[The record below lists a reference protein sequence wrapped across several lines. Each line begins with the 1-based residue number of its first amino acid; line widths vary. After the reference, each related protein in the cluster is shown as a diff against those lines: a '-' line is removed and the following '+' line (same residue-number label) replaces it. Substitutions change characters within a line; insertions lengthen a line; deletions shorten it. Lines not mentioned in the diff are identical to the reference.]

1 MAISESIELAADGS
15 AAIEAQTPETPRSLK
30 PLRTLTVSGGRP
42 GTRLRIEGNWLKDA
56 GFEAGMRV
64 NVHVTH
70 GRLVFELIPTDPSLV
85 TEARK
90 PRRSW
95 VHDYPN
101 LKSLDSYSKDS

>member
-30 PLRTLTVSGGRP
+30 PRTLTVSGGRP
-42 GTRLRIEGNWLKDA
+42 GSRLRIEGNWLKDA

-70 GRLVFELIPTDPSLV
+70 GRLVFELFPPTPH
-85 TEARK
+85 
-90 PRRSW
+90 W
-95 VHDYPN
+95 
-101 LKSLDSYSKDS
+101 